1 MVTANADPL
10 RTAYTVSVDAASGVD
25 TGISAADR
33 THTLRTLADPHA
45 TAADLIRPGHVLPLR
60 ARDGGVLE
68 RGGHTEAAVD
78 LCRLAGLSP
87 VGVIAEMVHDDG
99 TMMRT
104 PDVLALGT
112 QHGLPVVTIADLV
125 AWRTVHD
132 RVAEAARTTLPTPQG
147 VFQVVGY
154 HDLLTDEAHLLLVS
168 PHGLGTPDNPPLV
181 RVHSECLTGDVFGSL
196 RCDCGP
202 QLDAALR
209 RIAEE
214 PGAVVYL
221 GGHEGR
227 GVGILA
233 KLQAYRLQDE
243 GRDTVDAQLDLG
255 LPVDDREYGAAAA
268 ILHATGVT
276 RLRLLTNN
284 PDKVDG
290 LAAGG
295 VEVTAIE
302 PINTPP
308 TTANLGYLRTKR
320 DRLGHTLTFDHPRG
334 ALT

>member
-1 MVTANADPL
+1 M
-10 RTAYTVSVDAASGVD
+10 
-25 TGISAADR
+25 
-33 THTLRTLADPHA
+33 
-45 TAADLIRPGHVLPLR
+45 
-60 ARDGGVLE
+60 
-68 RGGHTEAAVD
+68 
-78 LCRLAGLSP
+78 
-87 VGVIAEMVHDDG
+87 
-99 TMMRT
+99 
-104 PDVLALGT
+104 
-112 QHGLPVVTIADLV
+112 
-125 AWRTVHD
+125 
-132 RVAEAARTTLPTPQG
+132 
-147 VFQVVGY
+147 
-154 HDLLTDEAHLLLVS
+154 
-168 PHGLGTPDNPPLV
+168 
-181 RVHSECLTGDVFGSL
+181 
-196 RCDCGP
+196 
-202 QLDAALR
+202 
-209 RIAEE
+209 
-214 PGAVVYL
+214 VYL